1 MNYTDI
7 YFPVTA
13 KVVIGVTSP
22 IWIPLSLVAVVIGSP
37 IVGILVLR
45 ETLHEKKKLR
55 TYKQDRCAFLT
66 KVSPE
71 YLDSVNNEVVLRE
84 FVDEQLRE
92 AKLCLE
98 RIKARI
104 PELIE
109 ADKMLYQQLNDETR
123 GKKQLLDL
131 YLPILRKASE
141 LRGDLAVFGFKEMFG
156 EDISCKNLDWQ
167 EDESHRLGSG
177 AFGVVYKGT
186 MTRIEPNQP
195 VALKVYNEALHA
207 KNACEI
213 LAEVELL
220 R

>member
-156 EDISCKNLDWQ
+156 EDISCKNLDW
-167 EDESHRLGSG
+167 
-177 AFGVVYKGT
+177 
-186 MTRIEPNQP
+186 
-195 VALKVYNEALHA
+195 
-207 KNACEI
+207 
-213 LAEVELL
+213 
-220 R
+220 